1 MDAREE
7 MTPGQKQF
15 VVRCY
20 QLMDIEEARAA
31 FGIHRTRELVAK
43 CLGIAHGTVST
54 VMRSHL
60 SVEDLVPT
68 TIKTKC
74 GTTGVVK
81 EHGFLSL
88 VNGRMEAGFVQNPI
102 KCWNASLKR
111 EADVEEDEDYHGNF
125 DTPKF
130 ERWFTKLCITLKE
143 QHGPCRIHMDGA
155 SYHKNIINKNPTM
168 DSNRAEMHAGYRKR
182 SMF

>member
-1 MDAREE
+1 MHLVIRLDKKTMDAREE

-68 TIKTKC
+68 TI
-74 GTTGVVK
+74 V
-81 EHGFLSL
+81 L
-88 VNGRMEAGFVQNPI
+88 
-102 KCWNASLKR
+102 
-111 EADVEEDEDYHGNF
+111 
-125 DTPKF
+125 
-130 ERWFTKLCITLKE
+130 
-143 QHGPCRIHMDGA
+143 
-155 SYHKNIINKNPTM
+155 
-168 DSNRAEMHAGYRKR
+168 
-182 SMF
+182 

>member
-54 VMRSHL
+54 VM
-60 SVEDLVPT
+60 
-68 TIKTKC
+68 
-74 GTTGVVK
+74 
-81 EHGFLSL
+81 
-88 VNGRMEAGFVQNPI
+88 
-102 KCWNASLKR
+102 
-111 EADVEEDEDYHGNF
+111 
-125 DTPKF
+125 
-130 ERWFTKLCITLKE
+130 
-143 QHGPCRIHMDGA
+143 
-155 SYHKNIINKNPTM
+155 
-168 DSNRAEMHAGYRKR
+168 
-182 SMF
+182 